1 MNQTNRPSRMVEGK
15 AIIVNRSS
23 VSRTWLFLKVI
34 AAVTVVWL
42 AASDSGR
49 AADLEEATTL
59 YRTGRYDEAAT
70 QAEEAIDGGAGTESW
85 YAIKIRSEMARGKYG
100 DASVSLEEATRRF
113 PASLTLHLLGRDVR
127 RFRPRPE
134 PESETKAA
142 DLIERIVVNA
152 PQRYGSLEGQLALGR
167 YFLTR
172 GADPKKVL
180 DRFYDPLM
188 KKEPEFAGPFLAAAE
203 LALDKQDYALAA
215 ETLRQAPKHAAE
227 DPHFH
232 YLKAQA
238 FAQDDQTASNKALDE
253 ALKINPRHVDALL
266 LKADDLVD
274 AERYADA
281 AKVLD
286 QAIEVNPNEP
296 RAWAYRAVLAHLRSD
311 AEGEAQARR
320 SALAP
325 WAGNPEVDTLIGRK
339 LSQKYRFAEGAA
351 ALKQAV
357 ALDPAYL
364 PAKVQLSQ
372 TLLRLGDED
381 EGWKLVDEILA
392 KDGYN
397 VVAFNLSTLRDR
409 LATFRTLEADGIV
422 LRMDPREADLYGA
435 RTLDLLKRA
444 KAELSSKYEVEP
456 PTPII
461 VEIFPRKQEFAVR
474 TFGLPGAD
482 GLLGVCFGRVVTA
495 NSPASQGEH
504 PSNGESVLWHELCH
518 VVTLTKT
525 HNKMPRWLSEGI
537 SVYEEGLK
545 DPAWESAMTPRLR
558 AMLVGDE
565 LTPLS
570 RLSSAFLA
578 PKTPQHLQFAY
589 FESALAV
596 EFLVQK
602 GGRAALNSLLD
613 DLGAG
618 RNLDEA
624 LPART
629 KMTLTQLDQEFAQFA
644 REKAAAAAPEA
655 TWEEI
660 DLPADAGST
669 AVNAW
674 LATRPKSFRGWQRLA
689 SSLIAERKW
698 PEAKAALLKLQA
710 LFPDYVGPEN
720 AYMML
725 AAVYKHSA
733 DAKAEH
739 AVLEELAK
747 RDGDAIPAYQRLMEL
762 DEAAGDWDG
771 VARNANRFLAVNP
784 LVPEPYRRLAR
795 AAESLGRRNEAVAA
809 YRALAT
815 LDDTDPAEIH
825 FRLAKLLHQ
834 AGDRDEARREV
845 LKSLE
850 EAPRFLDAHQLLLDL
865 VDTASAPAPKDAP

>member
-1 MNQTNRPSRMVEGK
+1 MH
-15 AIIVNRSS
+15 RSSIRQS
-23 VSRTWLFLKVI
+23 VSRVKRFSEVV
-34 AAVTVVWL
+34 AAAIVWL
-42 AASDSGR
+42 AASGTAH
-49 AADLEEATTL
+49 AADLEEATSL
-59 YRTGRYDEAAT
+59 YRTGQYDEAAK
-70 QAEEAIDGGAGTESW
+70 QAAEAVGRGAATENW
-85 YAIKIRSEMARGKYG
+85 YALKIQSEMTRGKYSEAG
-100 DASVSLEEATRRF
+100 ASLNEATRRF
-113 PASLTLHLLGRDVR
+113 PASLTLFLLGREVR
-127 RFRPRPE
+127 RFNPQTE
-134 PESETKAA
+134 GEEAA
-142 DLIERIVVNA
+142 NNLIERIVINA
-152 PQRYGSLEGQLALGR
+152 PQRYGTLEGQLALGR
-167 YFLTR
+167 FFLRR

-188 KKEPEFAGPFLAAAE
+188 KKEPEFADPFFAAAE

-227 DPHFH
+227 DPRFH
-232 YLKAQA
+232 YLRALA
-238 FAQDDQTASNKALDE
+238 FAQDDRAASTKALAE
-253 ALKINPRHVDALL
+253 ALKINPRYVDALL
-266 LKADDLVD
+266 LKADDQID
-274 AERYADA
+274 AEQYADA
-281 AKVLD
+281 AKTLD
-286 QAIEVNPNEP
+286 QALEVNPQEP
-296 RAWAYRAVLAHLRSD
+296 RGWAYRAVLAHLRND
-311 AEGEAQARR
+311 AEGETRARK

-339 LSQKYRFAEGAA
+339 LSEKYRFAEGAA

-357 ALDPAYL
+357 ALDPSYL

-372 TLLRLGDED
+372 TLLRLGDEA
-381 EGWKLVDEILA
+381 EGWKLVEEIVA
-392 KDGYN
+392 KDAYN
-397 VVAFNLSTLRDR
+397 VVAFNLTTLRDR
-409 LATFRTLEADGIV
+409 LAQFRTIEEDGIV
-422 LRMDPREADLYGA
+422 LRMDPREAELYGA
-435 RTLDLLKRA
+435 RVLDLLKRA
-444 KAELSSKYEVEP
+444 KTELSAKYGVAP
-456 PTPII
+456 PNPII

-545 DPAWESAMTPRLR
+545 DPAWGSAMTPRLR
-558 AMLVGDE
+558 SMLVGDE

-578 PKTPQHLQFAY
+578 PKTAQHVQFAY
-589 FESALAV
+589 FESAMAV

-602 GGRAALNSLLD
+602 AGLPALNGLLE

-618 RNLDEA
+618 KNLDDV
-624 LPART
+624 LPTRT
-629 KMTLTQLDQEFAQFA
+629 KMTLEQLDKEFAQFA
-644 REKAAAAAPEA
+644 RGKAATAAPEA

-660 DLPADAGST
+660 DLPDDADSA
-669 AVNAW
+669 AVTAW
-674 LATRPKSFRGWQRLA
+674 LETRPKSFRGWQRLA
-689 SSLIAERKW
+689 TRLVAERKW
-698 PEAKAALLKLQA
+698 PEAKAALLKFQA

-720 AYMML
+720 AYIML
-725 AAVYKHSA
+725 AAVHKHSA
-733 DAKAEH
+733 DAAAEH
-739 AVLEELAK
+739 AVLEELAQ

-762 DEAAGDWDG
+762 DEAAGDWAG

-795 AAESLGRRNEAVAA
+795 AAERLDRRDEAITS

-815 LDDTDPAEIH
+815 LDDTDPAEVH

-834 AGDRDEARREV
+834 AGKRDEARREV

-850 EAPRFLDAHQLLLDL
+850 EAPRFLESHRLLLEL
-865 VDTASAPAPKDAP
+865 VDADAVKPPPGPASAPTPRPSR